1 MDGHFPYAYEYDP
14 DRVASALAGILDLKV
29 REKAGFEL
37 GQYDAPARPPVLCPG
52 CPHRST
58 FHAVSLVSKQ
68 LGSKVNLIY
77 PNDIGCYTL
86 GVQKP
91 FFAADYLL
99 CMGSSTGTACGFS
112 ASTDQTPIS
121 FVGDST
127 FFHAAIP
134 GLINAVHNG
143 HRFLLVVLDNRT
155 TAMTGDQPNPG
166 VPTRG
171 MGESAPEVS
180 IEEVVRATGVGF
192 VRTVDPYDEKATM
205 LAVKEAL
212 KHEGVSV
219 VISRRECVLL
229 KSSQAK
235 AGQARGEEARV
246 TYEVNQ
252 EKCIRCGNCIE
263 NFACPAFYTDTA
275 GMILVDQS
283 LCNECGVCLDRLVC
297 PPRAIER
304 R

>member
-1 MDGHFPYAYEYDP
+1 M
-14 DRVASALAGILDLKV
+14 
-29 REKAGFEL
+29 
-37 GQYDAPARPPVLCPG
+37 
-52 CPHRST
+52 
-58 FHAVSLVSKQ
+58 VSKQ
-68 LGSKVNLIY
+68 LGKKANLIY

-112 ASTDQTPIS
+112 ASTDQTSIS

-166 VPTRG
+166 VPIRG
-171 MGESAPEVS
+171 MGESATEVS
-180 IEEVVRATGVGF
+180 IEEVVKGAGVGF
-192 VRTVDPYDEKATM
+192 VRTVDPYDEKGTM
-205 LAVKEAL
+205 LAIREAL
-212 KHEGVSV
+212 KYEGVSV
-219 VISRRECVLL
+219 VISKRECVLL
-229 KSSQAK
+229 SGSPAK
-235 AGQARGEEARV
+235 AARARGEPKTNYV
-246 TYEVNQ
+246 INQ

-275 GMILVDQS
+275 GMVLIDQN
-283 LCNECGVCLDRLVC
+283 LCNECGVCLERLVC
-297 PPRAIER
+297 PPQAIEKG
-304 R
+304 